1 MNLIMKTGELM
12 EFNFYTNVSLVGD
25 GILYRGIKNGVE
37 IKRVE
42 KYHPTLFIPTDKPSK
57 FKTLNG
63 KFVEDI
69 QPGTIKDCRDFVS
82 RYENV
87 PNFTVY
93 GNTDY
98 VYQYI
103 GDNFVKEVNYDHS
116 KIPICYIDIETT
128 CERGFPQVE
137 NPTEAVIAITV
148 SMSGETHVFGLGNFK
163 TNEKNT
169 YYYNFA
175 TEENLLL
182 HFIDWWELNPPHIVT
197 GWNVKFFDIPYLIS
211 RIKRILKPKEAKRL
225 SPWKRL
231 RDKYIEKQGKKN
243 LVYQIL
249 GISILDYFD
258 LYKTFT
264 YVNQESYRL
273 DHIAF
278 VELGQRKLDYG
289 EYDSI
294 KDFYKNDFQKF
305 IDYNILDVKLVQR
318 LEEKL
323 KLMELA
329 LALAYAAKVNYE
341 DVFSQVRTWDAII
354 YHYLRE
360 KNIVIPPKKGGL
372 KNDQYAGAYVK
383 EPIVGQHDWIV
394 SFDLNSLYP
403 HLIMQYNI
411 SPETLVRDHS
421 ELSFG
426 IGVNNILTGDVEHTY
441 AGCYDNIKKLK
452 EHDLSVAANGTFYRK
467 DKYGFLPEL
476 MEKMYEERSM
486 YKRKMIECQ
495 KQKEKDP
502 DNKEL
507 DFQIAKF
514 NNFQMV
520 RKIQLNSAYGAIGN
534 QYFRYYDVDMAEAI
548 THSGQLSIR
557 WIADKLNEF
566 LNEHV
571 GSKDY
576 DYVVASDTDSVYLR
590 LNGLV
595 DRFLPDEQ
603 NKEKIIDFLDKASEK
618 IIQPFIDKQYAS
630 LAETMNAYQNKM
642 IMGREVIAEKGIW
655 TAKKRY
661 MLNVWDSEGVRY
673 EQPKL
678 KIMGIETTR
687 SSTPSIVRQ
696 KLKDCIRLILTT
708 NEDTI
713 QNFIVEFKEMFY
725 KEKAEEIAFPRGVSN
740 LKKYSSNTD
749 IYSKGTPV
757 AVKGALI
764 YNHYMKKMKLTRKY
778 ETIFEG
784 DKVKF
789 IYLKKPNPIAGP
801 KGDQVISFK
810 TVLPKELNLEEFID
824 FDKQFNTSFLDPLKN
839 ILDVIGWKTEK
850 VNTLEE
856 LFG

>member
-1 MNLIMKTGELM
+1 
-12 EFNFYTNVSLVGD
+12 
-25 GILYRGIKNGVE
+25 
-37 IKRVE
+37 
-42 KYHPTLFIPTDKPSK
+42 
-57 FKTLNG
+57 
-63 KFVEDI
+63 
-69 QPGTIKDCRDFVS
+69 
-82 RYENV
+82 
-87 PNFTVY
+87 
-93 GNTDY
+93 
-98 VYQYI
+98 
-103 GDNFVKEVNYDHS
+103 
-116 KIPICYIDIETT
+116 
-128 CERGFPQVE
+128 
-137 NPTEAVIAITV
+137 
-148 SMSGETHVFGLGNFK
+148 
-163 TNEKNT
+163 
-169 YYYNFA
+169 
-175 TEENLLL
+175 
-182 HFIDWWELNPPHIVT
+182 
-197 GWNVKFFDIPYLIS
+197 
-211 RIKRILKPKEAKRL
+211 
-225 SPWKRL
+225 
-231 RDKYIEKQGKKN
+231 
-243 LVYQIL
+243 
-249 GISILDYFD
+249 
-258 LYKTFT
+258 
-264 YVNQESYRL
+264 VNQESYRL

-426 IGVNNILTGDVEHTY
+426 IGVNNILMGDVEHTY
-441 AGCYDNIKKLK
+441 AGCYDNLKKLK
-452 EHDLSVAANGTFYRK
+452 EYDLSVAANGTFYRK

-486 YKRKMIECQ
+486 YKKKMIECQ

-502 DNKEL
+502 NNKEL

-566 LNEHV
+566 LNQHV
-571 GSKDY
+571 GTSDY

-590 LNGLV
+590 LGELV
-595 DRFLPDEQ
+595 
-603 NKEKIIDFLDKASEK
+603 NKFVPNKTTEETVNFLDKASEK

-687 SSTPSIVRQ
+687 SSTPAIVRE
-696 KLKDCIRLILTT
+696 KLKECIRLILTT
-708 NEDTI
+708 DEETVQEI
-713 QNFIVEFKEMFY
+713 IVKFKETFY
-725 KEKAEEIAFPRGVSN
+725 KTEVEAIAFPRGVSN
-740 LKKYSSNTD
+740 LEKYASSSD
-749 IYSKGTPV
+749 IYSKGTPI

-789 IYLKKPNPIAGP
+789 VYLKQPNPIGGAR
-801 KGDQVISFK
+801 GDQVVSFK
-810 TVLPKELNLEEFID
+810 TILPKELSLDGYID
-824 FDKQFNTSFLDPLKN
+824 YEKQFTKSFLDPLKN
-839 ILDVIGWKTEK
+839 ILDVIGWSTEK
-850 VNTLEE
+850 VSTLEE